1 MPQTLF
7 TKNVAPSTLPYTGSS
22 LFPIPYS
29 PFPGPKMTV
38 LEILQHDSI
47 HELRL
52 ARPPVNALDAELI
65 RTLRQAVLAA
75 PGQGARGIVLSGHP
89 GMFSAGLDVPA
100 LLQLDRDSM
109 RSVWENFVGLCEALA
124 RSPVPIAAA
133 ITGHSPAGGAVLT
146 LFCDYRIMARGPFRI
161 GLNEVQVGLVVPEI
175 IQAAMRR
182 LLGSHRAE
190 RLMVAGAMIEAE
202 DAHSVGLVDELID
215 TELVVGRAI
224 GWLQDLL
231 KLPPEAM
238 SETRRLARADLHA
251 HFDRNTSTPGNDE
264 FAERWFSEESQTV
277 LGAMVAKLKAK
288 HA

>member
-1 MPQTLF
+1 M
-7 TKNVAPSTLPYTGSS
+7 APAASS
-22 LFPIPYS
+22 C
-29 PFPGPKMTV
+29 
-38 LEILQHDSI
+38 
-47 HELRL
+47 
-52 ARPPVNALDAELI
+52 PV
-65 RTLRQAVLAA
+65 T
-75 PGQGARGIVLSGHP
+75 P
-89 GMFSAGLDVPA
+89 GMFSAGLDVPT
-100 LLQLDRDSM
+100 LLQLDRRGMSE
-109 RSVWENFVGLCEALA
+109 VWTNFVGLLEALA
-124 RSPVPIAAA
+124 RSPIPVVAA

-161 GLNEVQVGLVVPEI
+161 GLNEVEVGLVVPEI

-202 DAHSVGLVDELID
+202 QAHAIGFVDELAE

-231 KLPPEAM
+231 KRPPQAM
-238 SETRRLARADLHA
+238 TETRRLARADLVA
-251 HFDRNTSTPGNDE
+251 NFDGKPTVSNDE

-277 LGAMVAKLKAK
+277 LSAMVARLKAK